1 MMEAMR
7 LSLLEHEAQQRR
19 EAEQR
24 TRNGAEE
31 SDNSSQPRTAED
43 QNSPSPSSPTA
54 EGPSSGAA
62 SGTVVSRLTPPI
74 PDVSPSRTPNLNNNS
89 LPIPQP
95 LRESPPP
102 NNPEPTGGES
112 EPSSSSAPPHATPS
126 RMDSLASSVA
136 TREASAGLD
145 LEGYRFLS
153 SESEES
159 VVAREPLLHVDEN
172 DV

>member
-1 MMEAMR
+1 MEAMR

-24 TRNGAEE
+24 TRNGAEG
-31 SDNSSQPRTAED
+31 SDNPRITED
-43 QNSPSPSSPTA
+43 RNSPPSSSSPTA
-54 EGPSSGAA
+54 EAPPSDAA
-62 SGTVVSRLTPPI
+62 SGAVAPRLTPPI
-74 PDVSPSRTPNLNNNS
+74 PDVSPSHTPNLDNDT

-102 NNPEPTGGES
+102 NDPETTGGES
-112 EPSSSSAPPHATPS
+112 EPSSSSAPPLAIPS
-126 RMDSLASSVA
+126 RMDSLASSIA
-136 TREASAGLD
+136 TREASGGLD

-159 VVAREPLLHVDEN
+159 VVAREPLLYVDEN